1 MNKDIKIVVVDGYG
15 MNPGDLSWDALRQ
28 LGDVTIY
35 DRTAEDEV
43 YLRCQ
48 KADIILTNKVVFN
61 AELIWELQNLKYI
74 GVLATGYNVIDTQ
87 AASDR
92 GIVVTNIPAY
102 STESVAQNTIAHM
115 LAIANRVEHY
125 TELNKKGRWST
136 NPDFTYW
143 DTPLFE
149 LAGKNLGIVG
159 LGRIGMKVAEIA
171 HAMGMNVYAVTSK
184 SAIELP
190 DGIHKCTM
198 ENMYA
203 NCDFISLHCPLLKQT
218 TEMIN
223 AETISK
229 MKQGTVIINTGRG
242 PLVNENDVA
251 EALHSGQLG
260 GYCADVMCEEP
271 PAADNPLLS
280 APNVFITPHIA
291 WASLEARRRLM
302 STAVNNVKAFLEGT
316 PINVV
321 NK

>member
-1 MNKDIKIVVVDGYG
+1 
-15 MNPGDLSWDALRQ
+15 
-28 LGDVTIY
+28 
-35 DRTAEDEV
+35 
-43 YLRCQ
+43 
-48 KADIILTNKVVFN
+48 
-61 AELIWELQNLKYI
+61 
-74 GVLATGYNVIDTQ
+74 
-87 AASDR
+87 
-92 GIVVTNIPAY
+92 
-102 STESVAQNTIAHM
+102 
-115 LAIANRVEHY
+115 
-125 TELNKKGRWST
+125 
-136 NPDFTYW
+136 
-143 DTPLFE
+143 
-149 LAGKNLGIVG
+149 
-159 LGRIGMKVAEIA
+159 
-171 HAMGMNVYAVTSK
+171 
-184 SAIELP
+184 
-190 DGIHKCTM
+190 
-198 ENMYA
+198 MYA
-203 NCDFISLHCPLLKQT
+203 TCDFISLHSPLLKQT

-223 AETISK
+223 AATISK